1 MKKGYVILIIII
13 CSKLVIFSIVERVR
27 LLSDS
32 EAIEVDQVQIEMRV
46 WVKILIDDDFFC
58 RNVQEQQVNYLSFED
73 FCR

>member
-1 MKKGYVILIIII
+1 M

-32 EAIEVDQVQIEMRV
+32 EAIEVDKVQIEMRV
-46 WVKILIDDDFFC
+46 WVKILIDNDFFC
-58 RNVQEQQVNYLSFED
+58 RNVQEQQVNSLSFED